1 MPATTGHIELERN
14 IDSITVGIRHRKDL
28 GDVDRLA
35 RSIDEV
41 GLLQPITITP
51 DGVLVC
57 GRRRLE
63 ALRRLGASTVKVW
76 VRSGVSDE
84 LSHVLAQQAENME
97 RKPLNT
103 LESAALFREVTL
115 LLEEDAARRQEATR
129 FKAASDESS
138 AEDDGAGHCPAP
150 QGGGGDSDE
159 GDGAGQRP
167 APRGE
172 GDTRYQAAQIVTN
185 TQSYHRLEKVNWLED
200 VRADENRPESV
211 RKLAAEAL
219 ARIGEGGPVDPAYK
233 RVRAA
238 DRLATAP
245 RVTEP
250 EVDPEL
256 RRLAE
261 ESLERAKREE
271 RSKRAAARRRSN
283 VNRTKPVRAFVLT
296 WGELVGWSEGY
307 DVDEVAARLTEEE
320 WAGFEQVVAE
330 TIAFAERLRE
340 ARHQRAAS
348 A

>member
-1 MPATTGHIELERN
+1 MSAATGHIELERN

-28 GDVDRLA
+28 GDVARLA
-35 RSIDEV
+35 RSIEEV

-115 LLEEDAARRQEATR
+115 LIEEDAARRQEATR
-129 FKAASDESS
+129 FKAPTDESS
-138 AEDDGAGHCPAP
+138 AEDDGAGQC
-150 QGGGGDSDE
+150 
-159 GDGAGQRP
+159 P

-200 VRADENRPESV
+200 VRDDESRPESV

-245 RVTEP
+245 GVTEP

-261 ESLERAKREE
+261 ESFARAKREE
-271 RSKRAAARRRSN
+271 RSKRAVRRRSN
-283 VNRTKPVRAFVLT
+283 ANRNKPVRAFVLT

-307 DVDEVAARLTEEE
+307 DVVEVAARLTEEE

-330 TIAFAERLRE
+330 TLAFAERLRE
-340 ARHQRAAS
+340 ARRQRAVS